1 MTDEEVFD
9 VFDEN
14 EVLIG
19 QERRS
24 VVHRTGQ
31 WHRSTNVLIFLQ
43 ADRDE
48 DAVSDAN
55 LLLLQQRAANKDVCP
70 NLWDLSCAEHVKCG
84 ESYIDAAVRGVEE
97 ELGLS
102 LAPDRLRSLRDVAPF
117 EYVDEAL
124 GKRDREFNV
133 SFAVAVSADEV
144 AALRFDETEV
154 AAVKWLRL
162 SDVRTLVQNDASQ
175 FTPWCVRE
183 LSLFFTP

>member
-1 MTDEEVFD
+1 MSDDEIFD

-43 ADRDE
+43 TDQ
-48 DAVSDAN
+48 DARSDAN

-84 ESYIDAAVRGVEE
+84 ETYVDAAVRGVEE

-133 SFAVAVSADEV
+133 SFSVAVSADEV
-144 AALRFDETEV
+144 AALRFDESEV

-162 SDVRTLVQNDASQ
+162 SDVRALMQNDASQ

-183 LSLFFTP
+183 LSLFFTQ